1 MHIRRALSAKRL
13 APHAVAQ
20 LTLPVQEKL
29 RQAALG
35 KDFFAQWHES
45 ELAAESRG
53 ASGCWEL
60 AHARRIEMAE
70 DVVPDGYY
78 RVGAAKLDE
87 LGVGREIF
95 HKTCGRSHR
104 ATP

>member
-1 MHIRRALSAKRL
+1 
-13 APHAVAQ
+13 
-20 LTLPVQEKL
+20 
-29 RQAALG
+29 
-35 KDFFAQWHES
+35 
-45 ELAAESRG
+45 
-53 ASGCWEL
+53 
-60 AHARRIEMAE
+60 MAE